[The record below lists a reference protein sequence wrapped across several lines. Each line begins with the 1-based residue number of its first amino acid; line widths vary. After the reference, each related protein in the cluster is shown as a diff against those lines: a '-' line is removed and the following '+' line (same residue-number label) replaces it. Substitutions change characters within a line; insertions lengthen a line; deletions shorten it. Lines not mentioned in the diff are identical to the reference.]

1 MANRQELLQR
11 RRRRVEDLRQDDLD
25 TVVRE
30 ALHRVHQDE
39 RGARRPTIVTLRPDF
54 VHAKALGALPPT
66 SQLLLS
72 RGIAMRFYLL
82 AVFERQCRKGP
93 GGAAGGTRVLSHGQ
107 GNVSWVDMV
116 AVDAEGQRRTK
127 EYRTALDNRIRQ
139 MKGAL
144 STLEQIGMVQVHRVA
159 GTKHY
164 AGFELM
170 RETGRGDLATPNAYT
185 VPKANEATL
194 HIPIE
199 FWLNGWIH
207 VLQPSEIAT
216 WLMFRHL
223 AQKYYN
229 HHARDGV
236 YIYGDDRKATYGIK
250 RDAYEAH
257 AMLSTLGLLER
268 LDGLTVNNDLTIT
281 IHPERDKYEP
291 HHFQV
296 TDDGLKALAVPKIL
310 EVLDERLAREAQRSA

>member
-1 MANRQELLQR
+1 
-11 RRRRVEDLRQDDLD
+11 
-25 TVVRE
+25 
-30 ALHRVHQDE
+30 
-39 RGARRPTIVTLRPDF
+39 
-54 VHAKALGALPPT
+54 
-66 SQLLLS
+66 
-72 RGIAMRFYLL
+72 MRFYLL
-82 AVFERQCRKGP
+82 AVFEAQCRKGP
-93 GGAAGGTRVLSHGQ
+93 GATAGGTRVLSHGQ

-116 AVDAEGQRRTK
+116 AVDAEGHRRTK

-144 STLEQIGMVQVHRVA
+144 TTLEQIGMVEVHRVA
-159 GTKHY
+159 GTKQY
-164 AGFELM
+164 ARFELM
-170 RETGRGDLATPNAYT
+170 RENGRGDLATPNTYT

-223 AQKYYN
+223 AQKYYS

-236 YIYGDDRKATYGIK
+236 YVYGDDRKAKYGIK

-257 AMLSTLGLLER
+257 AMLSSLGLLER
-268 LDGLTVNNDLTIT
+268 LDGLTVNDDLTIT

-291 HHFQV
+291 HHFQI

-310 EVLDERLAREAQRSA
+310 EVLDERLAREAKRSA